1 MIKRLLESFSGGK
14 DWADVASPIAAMGE
28 SYWVHWFMY
37 VFLMMV
43 GVMNVVTGL
52 FVDNAV
58 QTSLKD
64 RNDVIMAERDRQRK
78 AMLALRHIFEEADVD
93 GSQTLSWDEFKD
105 HLTKPNVQ
113 VEFEALGINVKDL
126 KELFAILD
134 EHSDGSVDISEF
146 VGGLMHLKGSA
157 TSLDLVVLLTK
168 TRGMAKELDRISN
181 MLSTLCDRR
190 PPVDSLRQ
198 AASHTLK
205 SEVTG
210 G

>member
-78 AMLALRHIFEEADVD
+78 AMIALRRIFEDADVD
-93 GSQTLSWDEFKD
+93 KSQTLSWEEFKD
-105 HLTKPNVQ
+105 HLTKTNVQ
-113 VEFEALGINVKDL
+113 AEFEALGINVKDL

-134 EHSDGSVDISEF
+134 EHGDGTVDISEF

-157 TSLDLVVLLTK
+157 TSLDIVMVLTK
-168 TRGMAKELDRISN
+168 CRGISREIDRMSK
-181 MLSTLCDRR
+181 LLEAPFGVRPPER
-190 PPVDSLRQ
+190 PPVPPTRNAELID
-198 AASHTLK
+198 
-205 SEVTG
+205 
-210 G
+210 

>member
-78 AMLALRHIFEEADVD
+78 AMAALKRIFEDADVD
-93 GSQTLSWDEFKD
+93 NSKTLSWDEFKD
-105 HLTKPNVQ
+105 HLKQASVQ
-113 VEFEALGINVKDL
+113 MEFEALGINVKDL

-134 EHSDGSVDISEF
+134 EHGDGAVDISEF

-157 TSLDLVVLLTK
+157 TSLDLVVLLTLC
-168 TRGMAKELDRISN
+168 RGMAKTMDEMFGLMSSISGVPSN
-181 MLSTLCDRR
+181 QIIS
-190 PPVDSLRQ
+190 V
-198 AASHTLK
+198 
-205 SEVTG
+205 
-210 G
+210 